1 MDNENQNNIEMQNF
15 EEEVPEVTVSF
26 KLTENVLFS

>member
-1 MDNENQNNIEMQNF
+1 MDNEYQNTDIQND